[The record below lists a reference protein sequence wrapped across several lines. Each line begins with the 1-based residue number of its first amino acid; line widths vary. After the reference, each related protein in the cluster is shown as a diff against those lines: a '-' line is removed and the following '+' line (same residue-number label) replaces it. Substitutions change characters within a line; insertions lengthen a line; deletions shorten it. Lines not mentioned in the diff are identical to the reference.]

1 MPRRKRRAVTSAPQT
16 ALDQLAMMPYLQR
29 FLDASAALGL
39 STQTVGLRERS
50 LKSFLHW
57 CEERGLARPQDVTRP
72 VLERYRRHLFH
83 YRKRNGA
90 PLSYATQAQR
100 LMPIKA
106 FFKWL
111 AKENY
116 ILHNPASELT
126 LPRVHRRLP
135 RQLLTAQEVDQ
146 VLAQTAL
153 HGAAGVRD
161 RAIIETF
168 YSTGIRRQELIN
180 LTLYDVE
187 PQQGTLMVREG
198 KGRKDRLLPIG
209 ERACEWVMR
218 YLETVRPGLALRTSD
233 DTLFLDDDGERFRG
247 SQLGDR
253 VRKYIVAAGIDKP
266 GSCHVF
272 RHSMATGML
281 DNGADIRFI
290 QAMLGHADLNTTQ
303 LYTQVS
309 IAKLKAVHAMTHPV
323 SRPAVHAD
331 ALDGSGDDNDSE
343 TR

>member
-1 MPRRKRRAVTSAPQT
+1 MPRRKRRATPRTADT
-16 ALDQLAMMPYLQR
+16 ALDHHGMTPYLAR
-29 FLDASAALGL
+29 FLEASAALGL
-39 STQTVGLRERS
+39 SAQTVGLRERG
-50 LKSFLHW
+50 LTRFLRW
-57 CEERGLARPQDVTRP
+57 CDERGLQRPQDVTRP
-72 VLERYRRHLFH
+72 VLERYRRHVFH

-90 PLSYATQAQR
+90 PLAFATQAQR
-100 LMPIKA
+100 LMPLKA

-135 RQLLTAQEVDQ
+135 KHILTPEEVERI
-146 VLAQTAL
+146 VAQTRL
-153 HGAAGVRD
+153 HGAEGIRD

-187 PQQGTLMVREG
+187 PPHGTLMVRAG

-209 ERACEWVMR
+209 ERACHWITC
-218 YLETVRPGLALRTSD
+218 YLEQVRPELVLEPD
-233 DTLFLDDDGERFRG
+233 DGTLFLNEYGEPFKG
-247 SQLGDR
+247 TQLGDR
-253 VRKYIVAAGIDKP
+253 VRKNIVAAGIDKP
-266 GSCHVF
+266 GSCHIF
-272 RHSMATGML
+272 RHTMATLML

-303 LYTQVS
+303 IYTQVS
-309 IAKLKAVHAMTHPV
+309 IAKLKAVHALTHPA
-323 SRPAVHAD
+323 SREQE
-331 ALDGSGDDNDSE
+331 DGD
-343 TR
+343 TTA